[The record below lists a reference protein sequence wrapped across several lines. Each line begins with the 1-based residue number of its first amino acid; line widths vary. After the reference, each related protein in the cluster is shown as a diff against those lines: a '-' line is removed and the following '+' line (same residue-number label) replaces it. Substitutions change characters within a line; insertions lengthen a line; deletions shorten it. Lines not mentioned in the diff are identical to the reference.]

1 MNVVRA
7 GTSPVGGCVEAEF
20 LSRIEGLIHVG
31 ANIGQ
36 ERELY
41 ARHGLEV
48 LWFEPNPDVYG
59 RLVRNLEA
67 FPKQHA
73 FPYLVTDR
81 DDEEYPFYLSNNDGR
96 SSSIF
101 DLNLHQELW
110 PNVFYEGAIS
120 LRSVT
125 LDTVLERHAVSKRLL
140 GALVMDTQG
149 SELLVL
155 KGAARHLSE
164 IRYVK
169 TEAADFEAYSK
180 GCTVEQLTEYLSGFG
195 FEEIVREPFAS
206 RKAVGTYYDVT
217 YANRRLV

>member
-1 MNVVRA
+1 
-7 GTSPVGGCVEAEF
+7 VEADF
-20 LSRIEGLIHVG
+20 LSHIEGLIHVG
-31 ANIGQ
+31 ANVGQ

-41 ARHGLEV
+41 ARHGLDV
-48 LWFEPNPDVYG
+48 LWFEPNPDVFG

-67 FPKQHA
+67 FPKQRA
-73 FPYLVTDR
+73 LPYLVTDR
-81 DDEEYPFYLSNNDGR
+81 DDEQYPFYLSNNDGR

-125 LDTVLERHAVSKRLL
+125 LDTILERDAVPAHLL

-155 KGAARHLSE
+155 KGAARHLPE
-164 IRYVK
+164 IRYIK
-169 TEAADFEAYSK
+169 TEAADFEAYSQ
-180 GCTVEQLTEYLSGFG
+180 GCTVAQLTEYLREFG
-195 FEEIVREPFAS
+195 FEERVREPFAG
-206 RKAVGTYYDVT
+206 RRGVGTYYDVT
-217 YANRRLV
+217 YVNRRLA